1 METSKNAMLFLALI
15 PVAYLAIPMAALP
28 DASSSIAF
36 QSSMISSIWNY
47 FWSSL
52 LRSFAP
58 NLGTA
63 ASAQQQFANRLSL
76 LQSNSQNFTS
86 VYIADAGHY
95 GISLNQSW
103 SVQVTDKNS
112 TDSATIGEFTIL
124 FRSQSREIMIQN
136 GMLNAGLSP
145 KFAVTITHK
154 AFMSIS
160 QDLVNKDYP
169 AAFVDS
175 SSGIASGNIKYR
187 QIG

>member
-1 METSKNAMLFLALI
+1 MKISNNALFFLALI
-15 PVAYLAIPMAALP
+15 PITCLVFPISALP
-28 DASSSIAF
+28 NASSSIAL
-36 QSSMISSIWNY
+36 QSSLISNVWNY

-52 LRSFAP
+52 FRLFASNFGP
-58 NLGTA
+58 ATTV
-63 ASAQQQFANRLSL
+63 QQQFADRVSL

-86 VYIADAGHY
+86 IYIADVGHY

-112 TDSATIGEFTIL
+112 TNSTAIGEFTV
-124 FRSQSREIMIQN
+124 FFQSQSRKIIIQN
-136 GMLNAGLSP
+136 GMLTAGPSP

-169 AAFVDS
+169 IAFVDATS
-175 SSGIASGNIKYR
+175 NIASGNIKYK
-187 QIG
+187 QIS